1 MKVTKE
7 KFIRDFKDTLHEEQ
21 LVKIPNATETEIFLA
36 LAKLV
41 RKYYTRIWLER
52 NRQLTENQEK
62 VAYYFSIEFLP
73 GRMLE
78 TNLLNLG
85 ILSTTKEAFNELGID
100 FEAVKEAEH
109 DMALGN
115 GGLGRLA
122 AAFMDSLA
130 TTGYPGF
137 GNGLRYQYGLFKQR
151 IVDGYQVELPDTWFG
166 STGNVWEVRKDHDI
180 VDVKL
185 FGNVYLKSDDDGKL
199 VPVYEGAQVLKAVPY
214 DIPQIGFGND
224 VINNLRLWDVE
235 IPLENEL
242 DYPTLESRRAVQD
255 ITSVLYPDDSNYE
268 GKKLRLIQEYFMT
281 SAGLQT
287 IIKSYLKHGMPLK
300 DLYQKVS
307 VHINDTHP
315 AVAPA
320 ELMRLL
326 IDDYGLEWD
335 EAWEATIKTMSYTN
349 HTILSEALE
358 KWDTELFKFVLPR
371 VYQIILEI
379 DNRYVKDLAQ
389 KGIEAELIEN
399 TRIVKDRFIH
409 MAHLAIIGGHSVN
422 GVAKLH
428 TELLKEDTL
437 RAFYQLYPE
446 KFNNKTNGIVQR
458 RWTQIA
464 APELSRVIDSTI
476 GEDWRRDIHRLRELE
491 NFQND
496 PQVLKQFHQVKQIA
510 KEKLA
515 KYILKTT
522 GVVVSTDAIFDVQVK
537 RLHAYKRQLL
547 NVLHIMKRYLD
558 LKDNPDL
565 DCLPRVFIFGAK
577 AAPGYHFAKSI
588 IKVINEMANL
598 INNDASLNGKLKVV
612 FLENYNVSLAE
623 LIIPAADVSE
633 QISLASKEASGTSN
647 MKFMMTGAIT
657 LATLDGANIEIKDEV
672 GDDNIIIF
680 GMTKDQVYQ
689 HYEKHDYNSRVLY
702 ETNPEIRRIV
712 DSFVNG
718 TIPNCQNE
726 GMEIY
731 EALITHNDDYFLL
744 EDLPAYIE
752 AQNKIDLL
760 YRDQKKWLQ
769 MSLVNIAHSDKFTS
783 DDTIEEYANE
793 IWHLNKKNIKNINS

>member
-1 MKVTKE
+1 M
-7 KFIRDFKDTLHEEQ
+7 
-21 LVKIPNATETEIFLA
+21 
-36 LAKLV
+36 
-41 RKYYTRIWLER
+41 
-52 NRQLTENQEK
+52 
-62 VAYYFSIEFLP
+62 
-73 GRMLE
+73 
-78 TNLLNLG
+78 
-85 ILSTTKEAFNELGID
+85 
-100 FEAVKEAEH
+100 
-109 DMALGN
+109 
-115 GGLGRLA
+115 
-122 AAFMDSLA
+122 
-130 TTGYPGF
+130 
-137 GNGLRYQYGLFKQR
+137 
-151 IVDGYQVELPDTWFG
+151 
-166 STGNVWEVRKDHDI
+166 
-180 VDVKL
+180 
-185 FGNVYLKSDDDGKL
+185 
-199 VPVYEGAQVLKAVPY
+199 
-214 DIPQIGFGND
+214 
-224 VINNLRLWDVE
+224 
-235 IPLENEL
+235 
-242 DYPTLESRRAVQD
+242 
-255 ITSVLYPDDSNYE
+255 
-268 GKKLRLIQEYFMT
+268 
-281 SAGLQT
+281 
-287 IIKSYLKHGMPLK
+287 
-300 DLYQKVS
+300 
-307 VHINDTHP
+307 
-315 AVAPA
+315 
-320 ELMRLL
+320 
-326 IDDYGLEWD
+326 
-335 EAWEATIKTMSYTN
+335 
-349 HTILSEALE
+349 
-358 KWDTELFKFVLPR
+358 
-371 VYQIILEI
+371 
-379 DNRYVKDLAQ
+379 
-389 KGIEAELIEN
+389 
-399 TRIVKDRFIH
+399 
-409 MAHLAIIGGHSVN
+409 
-422 GVAKLH
+422 
-428 TELLKEDTL
+428 
-437 RAFYQLYPE
+437 
-446 KFNNKTNGIVQR
+446 
-458 RWTQIA
+458 
-464 APELSRVIDSTI
+464 
-476 GEDWRRDIHRLRELE
+476 
-491 NFQND
+491 
-496 PQVLKQFHQVKQIA
+496 
-510 KEKLA
+510 
-515 KYILKTT
+515 
-522 GVVVSTDAIFDVQVK
+522 STDAIFDVQVK

-577 AAPGYHFAKSI
+577 AAPGYHFAKSV

-793 IWHLNKKNIKNINS
+793 IWHLNKINH

>member
-41 RKYYTRIWLER
+41 RKSYTRIWLER

-389 KGIEAELIEN
+389 KGIEAELIEH

-718 TIPNCQNE
+718 TIPNCQSE

-731 EALITHNDDYFLL
+731 EALITHNDEYFLL

-752 AQNKIDLL
+752 AQDKIDLL
-760 YRDQKKWLQ
+760 YRNQMKWTQ
-769 MSLVNIAHSDKFTS
+769 MSLLNIAHSDKFTS
-783 DDTIEEYANE
+783 DDTIEEYAKE
-793 IWHLNKKNIKNINS
+793 IWDLKKSIN

>member
-21 LVKIPNATETEIFLA
+21 LVKIPNASETEIFFA

-235 IPLENEL
+235 IPVENEL
-242 DYPTLESRRAVQD
+242 DYLTLESRRAVQD
-255 ITSVLYPDDSNYE
+255 ITAVLYPDDSNYD

-752 AQNKIDLL
+752 SQNKIDLFI
-760 YRDQKKWLQ
+760 
-769 MSLVNIAHSDKFTS
+769 S
-783 DDTIEEYANE
+783 
-793 IWHLNKKNIKNINS
+793 

>member
-255 ITSVLYPDDSNYE
+255 ITSVLYPDDSNYD

-389 KGIEAELIEN
+389 KGIEAELIEH

-744 EDLPAYIE
+744 EDLPAYIK

-793 IWHLNKKNIKNINS
+793 IWHLNKINH

>member
-85 ILSTTKEAFNELGID
+85 ILSTTKEAFNELEID

-166 STGNVWEVRKDHDI
+166 SKGNVWEVRKDHDI

-185 FGNVYLKSDDDGKL
+185 FGNVYLKSNDDGKL

-214 DIPQIGFGND
+214 DVPQIGFGND

-255 ITSVLYPDDSNYE
+255 ITAVLYPDDSNYE

-287 IIKSYLKHGMPLK
+287 IIKSYLKQGMPLK
-300 DLYQKVS
+300 DIYQKVS

-326 IDDYGLEWD
+326 IDDYGMEWD

-476 GEDWRRDIHRLRELE
+476 GVDWRRDIHLLRELE

-496 PQVLKQFHQVKQIA
+496 PQILKQFHQVKQIA

-577 AAPGYHFAKSI
+577 AAPGYHFAKSV
-588 IKVINEMANL
+588 IKIINEMANL

-680 GMTKDQVYQ
+680 GMTKDQVYD
-689 HYEKHDYNSRVLY
+689 HYAKHDYNSRMIY
-702 ETNPEIRRIV
+702 ENNPEIKCII

-718 TIPNCQNE
+718 TIPNCQSE

-731 EALITHNDDYFLL
+731 EALITHNDEYFLL

-752 AQNKIDLL
+752 AQDKIDLL
-760 YRDQKKWLQ
+760 YRNQMKWTQ
-769 MSLVNIAHSDKFTS
+769 MSLLNIAHSDKFTS
-783 DDTIEEYANE
+783 DDTIEEYAKE
-793 IWHLNKKNIKNINS
+793 IWDLKKSIN

>member
-85 ILSTTKEAFNELGID
+85 ILSTTKEAFNELEID

-235 IPLENEL
+235 IPVENEL
-242 DYPTLESRRAVQD
+242 NYPTLESRRAVQD
-255 ITSVLYPDDSNYE
+255 ITAVLYPDDSNYE

-287 IIKSYLKHGMPLK
+287 IIKSYLKQGMPLK

-389 KGIEAELIEN
+389 KGIEAELIEH

-744 EDLPAYIE
+744 EDLPAYIK

-793 IWHLNKKNIKNINS
+793 IWHLNKINH

>member
-21 LVKIPNATETEIFLA
+21 LVKIPNASETEIFFA

-389 KGIEAELIEN
+389 KGIEAELIEH
-399 TRIVKDRFIH
+399 TRIVKDCFIH

-744 EDLPAYIE
+744 EDLPAYIK

-793 IWHLNKKNIKNINS
+793 IWHLNKINH

>member
-389 KGIEAELIEN
+389 KGIEAELIEH

-476 GEDWRRDIHRLRELE
+476 GEGWRRDIHRLRELE

>member
-21 LVKIPNATETEIFLA
+21 LVKIPNASETEIFLA

-85 ILSTTKEAFNELGID
+85 ILSTTKEAFNELEID

-185 FGNVYLKSDDDGKL
+185 FGNVYLKSNDDGKL

-214 DIPQIGFGND
+214 DVPQIGFGND

-255 ITSVLYPDDSNYE
+255 ITAVLYPDDSNYE

-287 IIKSYLKHGMPLK
+287 IIKSYLKQGMPLK
-300 DLYQKVS
+300 DIYQKVS

-326 IDDYGLEWD
+326 IDDYGMEWD

-389 KGIEAELIEN
+389 KGIEAELIEH

-496 PQVLKQFHQVKQIA
+496 PQILKQFHQVKQIA

-577 AAPGYHFAKSI
+577 AAPGYHFAKSV
-588 IKVINEMANL
+588 IKIINEMANL

-680 GMTKDQVYQ
+680 GMTKDQVYD
-689 HYEKHDYNSRVLY
+689 HYAKHDYNSRMIY
-702 ETNPEIRRIV
+702 ENNPEIKCII

-718 TIPNCQNE
+718 TIPNCQSE

-752 AQNKIDLL
+752 AQDKIDLL
-760 YRDQKKWLQ
+760 YRNQMKWTQ
-769 MSLVNIAHSDKFTS
+769 MSLLNIAHSDKFTS
-783 DDTIEEYANE
+783 DDTIEEYAKE
-793 IWHLNKKNIKNINS
+793 IWDLKKSIN

>member
-85 ILSTTKEAFNELGID
+85 ILSTTKEAFNELEID

-185 FGNVYLKSDDDGKL
+185 FGNVYLKSNDDGKL

-214 DIPQIGFGND
+214 DVPQIGFGND

-235 IPLENEL
+235 IPVENEL
-242 DYPTLESRRAVQD
+242 NYPTLESRRAVQD
-255 ITSVLYPDDSNYE
+255 ITAVLYPDDSNYE

-287 IIKSYLKHGMPLK
+287 IIKSYLKQGMPLK

-389 KGIEAELIEN
+389 KGIEAELIEH

-744 EDLPAYIE
+744 EDLPAYIK

-793 IWHLNKKNIKNINS
+793 IWHLNKINH

>member
-1 MKVTKE
+1 ME
-7 KFIRDFKDTLHEEQ
+7 
-21 LVKIPNATETEIFLA
+21 
-36 LAKLV
+36 
-41 RKYYTRIWLER
+41 
-52 NRQLTENQEK
+52 
-62 VAYYFSIEFLP
+62 
-73 GRMLE
+73 
-78 TNLLNLG
+78 
-85 ILSTTKEAFNELGID
+85 
-100 FEAVKEAEH
+100 
-109 DMALGN
+109 
-115 GGLGRLA
+115 
-122 AAFMDSLA
+122 
-130 TTGYPGF
+130 
-137 GNGLRYQYGLFKQR
+137 
-151 IVDGYQVELPDTWFG
+151 
-166 STGNVWEVRKDHDI
+166 
-180 VDVKL
+180 
-185 FGNVYLKSDDDGKL
+185 
-199 VPVYEGAQVLKAVPY
+199 
-214 DIPQIGFGND
+214 
-224 VINNLRLWDVE
+224 
-235 IPLENEL
+235 
-242 DYPTLESRRAVQD
+242 
-255 ITSVLYPDDSNYE
+255 
-268 GKKLRLIQEYFMT
+268 
-281 SAGLQT
+281 
-287 IIKSYLKHGMPLK
+287 
-300 DLYQKVS
+300 
-307 VHINDTHP
+307 
-315 AVAPA
+315 
-320 ELMRLL
+320 
-326 IDDYGLEWD
+326 
-335 EAWEATIKTMSYTN
+335 
-349 HTILSEALE
+349 
-358 KWDTELFKFVLPR
+358 
-371 VYQIILEI
+371 
-379 DNRYVKDLAQ
+379 
-389 KGIEAELIEN
+389 
-399 TRIVKDRFIH
+399 
-409 MAHLAIIGGHSVN
+409 
-422 GVAKLH
+422 
-428 TELLKEDTL
+428 
-437 RAFYQLYPE
+437 
-446 KFNNKTNGIVQR
+446 IVQR

-476 GEDWRRDIHRLRELE
+476 GEDWRRDIHRLRKLE
-491 NFQND
+491 NFQNA

-577 AAPGYHFAKSI
+577 AAPGYHFAKSV

-783 DDTIEEYANE
+783 DDTIEEYANK
-793 IWHLNKKNIKNINS
+793 IWHLNKINH

>member
-85 ILSTTKEAFNELGID
+85 ILSTTKEAFNELEID

-166 STGNVWEVRKDHDI
+166 SKGNVWEVRKDHDI

-185 FGNVYLKSDDDGKL
+185 FGNVYLKSNDDGKL

-214 DIPQIGFGND
+214 DVPQIGFGND

-255 ITSVLYPDDSNYE
+255 ITAVLYPDDSNYE

-287 IIKSYLKHGMPLK
+287 IIKSYLKQGMPLK
-300 DLYQKVS
+300 DIYQKVS

-326 IDDYGLEWD
+326 IDDYGMEWD

-577 AAPGYHFAKSI
+577 AAPGYHFAKSV
-588 IKVINEMANL
+588 IKIINEMANL

-680 GMTKDQVYQ
+680 GMTKDQVYD
-689 HYEKHDYNSRVLY
+689 HYAKHDYNSRMIY
-702 ETNPEIRRIV
+702 ENNPEIKCII

-718 TIPNCQNE
+718 TIPNCQSE

-752 AQNKIDLL
+752 AQDKIDLL
-760 YRDQKKWLQ
+760 YRNQMKWTQ
-769 MSLVNIAHSDKFTS
+769 MSLLNIAHSDKFTS
-783 DDTIEEYANE
+783 DDTIEEYAKE
-793 IWHLNKKNIKNINS
+793 IWDLKKSIN

>member
-21 LVKIPNATETEIFLA
+21 LVKIPNASETEIFFA

-235 IPLENEL
+235 IPVENEL
-242 DYPTLESRRAVQD
+242 NYPTLESRRAVQD
-255 ITSVLYPDDSNYE
+255 ITAVLYPDDSNYE

-287 IIKSYLKHGMPLK
+287 IIKSYLKQGMPLK

-389 KGIEAELIEN
+389 KGIEAELIEH

-577 AAPGYHFAKSI
+577 AAPGYHFAKSV
-588 IKVINEMANL
+588 IKIINEMANL

-680 GMTKDQVYQ
+680 GMTKDQVYD
-689 HYEKHDYNSRVLY
+689 HYAKHDYNSRMIY
-702 ETNPEIRRIV
+702 ENNPEIKCII

-718 TIPNCQNE
+718 TIPNCQSE

-731 EALITHNDDYFLL
+731 EALITHNDEYFLL

-752 AQNKIDLL
+752 AQDKIDLL
-760 YRDQKKWLQ
+760 YRNQMKWTQ
-769 MSLVNIAHSDKFTS
+769 MSLLNIAHSDKFTS
-783 DDTIEEYANE
+783 DDTIEEYAKE
-793 IWHLNKKNIKNINS
+793 IWDLKKSIN

>member
-21 LVKIPNATETEIFLA
+21 LVKIPNASETEIFLA

-85 ILSTTKEAFNELGID
+85 ILSTTKEAFNELEID

-214 DIPQIGFGND
+214 DVPQIGFGND

-255 ITSVLYPDDSNYE
+255 ITAVLYPDDSNYE

-287 IIKSYLKHGMPLK
+287 IIKSYLKQGMPLK
-300 DLYQKVS
+300 DIYQKVS

-326 IDDYGLEWD
+326 IDDYGMEWD

-389 KGIEAELIEN
+389 KGIEAELIEH

-476 GEDWRRDIHRLRELE
+476 GVDWRRDIHLLRELE

-577 AAPGYHFAKSI
+577 AAPGYHFAKSV
-588 IKVINEMANL
+588 IKIINEMANL

-680 GMTKDQVYQ
+680 GMTKDQVYD
-689 HYEKHDYNSRVLY
+689 HYAKHDYNSRMIY
-702 ETNPEIRRIV
+702 ENNPEIKCII

-718 TIPNCQNE
+718 TIPNCQSE

-731 EALITHNDDYFLL
+731 EALITHNDEYFLL

-752 AQNKIDLL
+752 AQDKIDLL
-760 YRDQKKWLQ
+760 YRNQMKWTQ
-769 MSLVNIAHSDKFTS
+769 MSLLNIAHSDKFTS
-783 DDTIEEYANE
+783 DDTIEEYAKE
-793 IWHLNKKNIKNINS
+793 IWDLKKSIN